1 MGRMT
6 KFSDKNVKK
15 CSKIGDNVAT
25 YAIHKLHHMR
35 INIIC
40 LNVESK
46 QYHKESYTEIY
57 GLKIRVRQKS
67 YEQITYFL

>member
-1 MGRMT
+1 MVQSTVIQT
-6 KFSDKNVKK
+6 KRRFL
-15 CSKIGDNVAT
+15 AT

-46 QYHKESYTEIY
+46 QYHKESYTEIS